1 MRLAACVL
9 AFVAACAALATG
21 RLDGAGGGDHAW
33 LAVEQEWRE
42 DGSYQLYHVAVDAPE
57 GSLSRVMSL
66 PDGPLAMVVEGERL
80 VMIFPAQS
88 LPDGGSVRR
97 VRSVSV
103 GARGAGD
110 VYRYRPAGRGRAEA
124 ALTGSGVLIGAAATP
139 EGVTVLLRPT
149 SERGVGRLLVL
160 VGGEWVERALPVG
173 LDPEEAWSLSAAPGG
188 AVLVS
193 ESASWVW
200 DSPGGWRTVAL
211 GDTEGAEVIAA
222 GGQLVAARWDAGQGL
237 ALTLLQSGRAFS
249 LAEIAGVPERHAAVG
264 LGETVVAYWFD
275 AEEPLR
281 LRSAGVS
288 AITGDALYEGFV
300 GPPGPL
306 NKQDVQF
313 IALVAGSVL
322 LIVILFLLR
331 PEGDLQR
338 EPELPEGTALAEPMA
353 RFLAALFDA
362 LPAAAVSSLVWD
374 VPLWAALSP
383 GLAIEES
390 AGLNPIFLT
399 AAVYFAHS
407 TLGDWLGGRTLGKR
421 LTGCRTVDSSGRP
434 GLRLKQ
440 AAVRNLFKAVFPP
453 LTMLLLLDPWRRHPA
468 DQVSG
473 TLVVSRAAA
482 EPPEDE

>member
-1 MRLAACVL
+1 MRIAAFF
-9 AFVAACAALATG
+9 FVFAAACAALASG

-33 LAVEQEWRE
+33 LAVEQAWRD
-42 DGSYQLYHVAVDAPE
+42 DGSFQLYHVAVDAPE
-57 GSLSRVMSL
+57 GSLSRVMTL
-66 PDGPLAMVVEGERL
+66 PEGPLALVVDGERL
-80 VMIFPAQS
+80 VMIFPAQAT
-88 LPDGGSVRR
+88 PDGGSVRR

-103 GARGAGD
+103 GARGAGGL
-110 VYRYRPAGRGRAEA
+110 YRYRPVGRGRAEA
-124 ALTGSGVLIGAAATP
+124 ALTGSGVLVGAAATP
-139 EGVTVLLRPT
+139 EGVAVLLRPT
-149 SERGVGRLLVL
+149 SDRGAGRLLVL
-160 VGGEWVERALPVG
+160 SAGEWGERDLPAG
-173 LDPEEAWSLSAAPGG
+173 LDPEIAWTFSAAPGG
-188 AVLVS
+188 AVLAS
-193 ESASWVW
+193 ESGSWVW
-200 DSPGGWRTVAL
+200 DSPSGWRLLAL
-211 GDTEGAEVIAA
+211 GETAGAELITS
-222 GGQLVAARWDAGQGL
+222 GGQLVAARWSEERGL
-237 ALTLLQSGRAFS
+237 GLTLLQSGRAFT
-249 LAEIAGVPERHAAVG
+249 LAQIPGVPERHAAVG

-275 AEEPLR
+275 AEDPLR

-306 NKQDVQF
+306 NQQDVQF

-331 PEGDLQR
+331 PEGDLQK
-338 EPELPEGTALAEPMA
+338 EPELPEGTALAEPTT
-353 RFLAALFDA
+353 RFFAALIDA

-374 VPLWAALSP
+374 VPVWAALSP

-421 LTGCRTVDSSGRP
+421 LTGCRTVDASGRP

-440 AAVRNLFKAVFPP
+440 AAMRNLFKAVFPP
-453 LTMLLLLDPWRRHPA
+453 LTMLLMLDPWRRHPA

-473 TLVVSRAAA
+473 TLVVSRAAV
-482 EPPEDE
+482 EPPEEE